1 MCSQESR
8 PSSVPSASGNISHGV
23 LRSSWT
29 SPSAIWRSST
39 CPSISG
45 GMPCAISGFIGRPAA
60 SVRTGPPPGRARTVV
75 FSPFSLSHV
84 IFQNPAPHVSLYQSA
99 WCSLRRACSSRQ

>member
-1 MCSQESR
+1 MF
-8 PSSVPSASGNISHGV
+8 
-23 LRSSWT
+23 
-29 SPSAIWRSST
+29 
-39 CPSISG
+39 
-45 GMPCAISGFIGRPAA
+45 CAISGFIGRPAC
-60 SVRTGPPPGRARTVV
+60 VGRIGPPGRARTVV